1 MRVAILGM
9 GEAGRL
15 FARDLVAEG
24 AGVIGYDVRDVDRMP
39 RIDYAPSIADA
50 VAGADLVISLTTAAG
65 SISAATEAMGH
76 LGAGTVY
83 ADLNAASP
91 ARKIAV
97 SEVLDGVAFADVAVL
112 APVARDGLRTPVI
125 VSGPGAERYV
135 ELLAPF
141 GGPIS
146 TVSDVVGDASSRK
159 LIRSI
164 FMKSLATS
172 VLESLAAARI
182 AGCEEWARG
191 QIVGELGNTGDALV
205 ERLVT
210 GTRQHSERRLHEMED
225 TKSYLDEL
233 GAFSDMTEAS
243 IAWLAGVGAGDRS

>member
-15 FARDLVAEG
+15 FARDLVAKGSEV
-24 AGVIGYDVRDVDRMP
+24 AGYDVRDVERMP
-39 RIDYAPSIADA
+39 GVDYAPSIAAA
-50 VAGADLVISLTTAAG
+50 VTGADLVISLTTAAG
-65 SISAATEAMGH
+65 SIGAATEAKGH
-76 LGAGTVY
+76 LNADTVY

-97 SEVLDGVAFADVAVL
+97 SEILAGVAFADVAVL
-112 APVARDGLRTPVI
+112 APVARDGLRTPVM
-125 VSGPGAERYV
+125 VSGSGAARYV
-135 ELLAPF
+135 ELVSPF
-141 GGPIS
+141 GGPIT
-146 TVSDVVGDASSRK
+146 TVSDIVGDASGRK

-191 QIVGELGNTGDALV
+191 QIVGELGSTGDALV

-210 GTRQHSERRLHEMED
+210 GTRQHAERRLHEMED

-233 GAFSDMTEAS
+233 GSFSDMTEAS
-243 IAWLAGVGAGDRS
+243 IAWLAGVSAGDRS